1 MNQES
6 SAVREESIRD
16 MLAVFEA
23 RLTGQP
29 GGESWRELS
38 AMLNGAPPWRAEL
51 NRRWAHREDWKAF
64 LQWEID
70 FQAEQWNRESLP
82 VGFSKHSIRPCGN
95 QGQERILIEFVPGVR
110 GWFTPVEILSDEFYI
125 IEWTQPGAGRVRGCV
140 VRTDET
146 NDNGEPVWA
155 WDGTFEPVEAAS

>member
-70 FQAEQWNRESLP
+70 FQAEQWNRDSLP
-82 VGFSKHSIRPCGN
+82 AGRFPKPIRPRAEQAAAGRHV
-95 QGQERILIEFVPGVR
+95 EEKILVE
-110 GWFTPVEILSDEFYI
+110 FTPWPAPSRLD
-125 IEWTQPGAGRVRGCV
+125 AGR
-140 VRTDET
+140 E
-146 NDNGEPVWA
+146 EPPTA
-155 WDGTFEPVEAAS
+155 RPAHRCLAGNPVL